1 MLHDNNRRHL
11 TTTMCVSSNAKTE
24 QSPSDSLGIKD
35 KMGKIRISDQ
45 GWNLT
50 YSYPLCKNVF
60 YQLPF

>member
-45 GWNLT
+45 G
-50 YSYPLCKNVF
+50 
-60 YQLPF
+60 